1 VFTAFSPVMVD
12 ILEDMIKQ
20 WLPIIL
26 FSGNVGSSWRLMII
40 PFLIYVYKYV
50 ADWYR
55 EKYSSSLHTIKIVHD
70 FHMSMPYSM
79 KAICWYV
86 RSTVKPEK
94 CVFKIDRE
102 YIQYDGDGDI
112 IKNIN
117 KIYLL
122 DSCPRKGIDFTFPYP
137 VNNKDETISINLNYR
152 ISKDDKGIIISR
164 EIILSSIKEEYITYF
179 IDQIIAMYMDY
190 NNKAQLTEKPHVY
203 TCNKPGSVEW
213 VQGILLLS
221 KTFDN
226 LFIDQNIKTQLK
238 NDLDTFLT
246 GREFYTRV
254 GIPYKRSYLFY
265 GPPGTGK
272 SSSYYAIANYTQRD
286 LYKLS
291 LVGLDSEKFRLIIS
305 NIPSGVVLAIDDV
318 DRVHGTCKKSDAK
331 SSENDKK
338 NKEKD
343 SEKVSV
349 KDSERG
355 DSKRDLDDLDEDS
368 DVIGSRINISTFLE
382 IFDGYDYLQDTIVI
396 LTTNN
401 FDKLDPA
408 LIRPGRSDLALNI
421 THPSDQTCTDIF
433 NYFFPNEKKE
443 VINSQNR
450 STAEIITRIII
461 PNKNDYNKCL
471 ELLDGSRVSN
481 NY

>member
-1 VFTAFSPVMVD
+1 MTNSIED
-12 ILEDMIKQ
+12 IIQQ
-20 WLPIIL
+20 WLPVML
-26 FSGNVGSSWRLMII
+26 FSGNAGSSWKLMMI
-40 PFLIYVYKYV
+40 PLLMYVYKYV
-50 ADWYR
+50 AEWYR
-55 EKYSSSLHTIKIVHD
+55 EKYSTSMHTIKIVHD
-70 FHMSMPYSM
+70 FNMNMPYSM
-79 KAICWYV
+79 KAISWYV
-86 RSTVKPEK
+86 RYVVKPKK

-102 YIQYDGDGDI
+102 HVHYDGDSDS
-112 IKNIN
+112 IKNIT
-117 KIYLL
+117 KIYLF
-122 DSCPRKGIDFTFPYP
+122 DSCPKKGIDFTFPYP

-152 ISKDDKGIIISR
+152 VSRDDKGVIISR

-179 IDQIIAMYMDY
+179 IDQVTVRYMDY

-203 TCNKPGSVEW
+203 TCNKPGSLEW
-213 VQGILLLS
+213 SQGNLLLP

-226 LFIDQNIKTQLK
+226 LFIDQQIKTQLK
-238 NDLDTFLT
+238 NDLDAFLT
-246 GREFYTRV
+246 GRDFYTKL

-318 DRVHGTCKKSDAK
+318 DRVHGTCKKPDAK
-331 SSENDKK
+331 SEKESNNDDSD
-338 NKEKD
+338 KD
-343 SEKVSV
+343 S
-349 KDSERG
+349 
-355 DSKRDLDDLDEDS
+355 DLL
-368 DVIGSRINISTFLE
+368 GPKINISTFLE

-396 LTTNN
+396 LTTNY

-443 VINSQNR
+443 VIINSQNK

-461 PNKNDYNKCL
+461 PNKNDYHKCL
-471 ELLDGSRVSN
+471 KLFNSSD
-481 NY
+481 

>member
-1 VFTAFSPVMVD
+1 MTNSIED
-12 ILEDMIKQ
+12 IIQQ
-20 WLPIIL
+20 WLPVML
-26 FSGNVGSSWRLMII
+26 FSGNAGSSWKLMMI
-40 PFLIYVYKYV
+40 PLLMYVYKYV
-50 ADWYR
+50 AEWYR
-55 EKYSSSLHTIKIVHD
+55 EKYSTSMHTIKIVHD
-70 FHMSMPYSM
+70 YNMSMPYSM
-79 KAICWYV
+79 KAISWYV
-86 RSTVKPEK
+86 RYVVKPKK

-102 YIQYDGDGDI
+102 HVHYDGDSES
-112 IKNIN
+112 IKNIT
-117 KIYLL
+117 KIYLF
-122 DSCPRKGIDFTFPYP
+122 DSCPKKGIDFTFPYP

-152 ISKDDKGIIISR
+152 VSKDDKGVIISR

-179 IDQIIAMYMDY
+179 IDQITVMYMDY

-203 TCNKPGSVEW
+203 TCNKPGSLEW
-213 VQGILLLS
+213 SQGNLLLP

-226 LFIDQNIKTQLK
+226 LFIDQQIKTQLK
-238 NDLDTFLT
+238 YDLDAFLT
-246 GREFYTRV
+246 GRDFYTKV

-318 DRVHGTCKKSDAK
+318 DRVHGTCKKPDAK
-331 SSENDKK
+331 SEKESKNDDDSD
-338 NKEKD
+338 KD
-343 SEKVSV
+343 S
-349 KDSERG
+349 
-355 DSKRDLDDLDEDS
+355 DLL
-368 DVIGSRINISTFLE
+368 GPKINISTFLE

-396 LTTNN
+396 LTTNY

-443 VINSQNR
+443 VIINSQNK

-461 PNKNDYNKCL
+461 PNKNDYHKCL
-471 ELLDGSRVSN
+471 KLFNSSD
-481 NY
+481 